1 MTNTLFG
8 IITTANKG
16 RAIRRIATN
25 SNITNFADKEFS
37 QQYRN
42 FFYTEEGNHKIE
54 RQFEPTWTKA
64 NTDEVLFIPEFNDT
78 IGFYNAIKD
87 PMSVELFKPNAET
100 ALLRGIFSLNTEENS
115 DKILFQLVDW
125 QHTILKSKLWWMI
138 HESGDTNTFVKVDSN
153 GIRFNDKLVSV
164 YENRKLY
171 FTNFTMASRLF
182 DLSTYLREANQ
193 ETVISF
199 LSHSS
204 IETPKDVKEFSK
216 RMSSTN
222 KTLVS
227 KVLAYGCLDRLSP
240 EDICSRAS
248 NSKTNVEIKLSGNGK
263 IIIPEAPDKLTR
275 ILMFLSNIIL
285 PSYLDDDCDYE
296 AQETRRFKV

>member
-1 MTNTLFG
+1 
-8 IITTANKG
+8 
-16 RAIRRIATN
+16 
-25 SNITNFADKEFS
+25 
-37 QQYRN
+37 
-42 FFYTEEGNHKIE
+42 
-54 RQFEPTWTKA
+54 
-64 NTDEVLFIPEFNDT
+64 
-78 IGFYNAIKD
+78 
-87 PMSVELFKPNAET
+87 MSVELFKPNAET

-222 KTLVS
+222 KTL
-227 KVLAYGCLDRLSP
+227 GDFH
-240 EDICSRAS
+240 
-248 NSKTNVEIKLSGNGK
+248 K
-263 IIIPEAPDKLTR
+263 INACK
-275 ILMFLSNIIL
+275 F
-285 PSYLDDDCDYE
+285 
-296 AQETRRFKV
+296 